1 MKKAVIVS
9 AVRTA
14 VGKFGGSLKGIPAY
28 DLGAIVIGE
37 AVKRA
42 DIDPATVDEVIM
54 GNVLTTALGQNPA
67 RQASMKAG
75 VPKEVP
81 AYTINKVCAS
91 GLKAVSI
98 AAQSIRAGDN
108 DIVIAG
114 GQENMSAAPYAV
126 PSARWGAR
134 MNAVQMVDCMVYDG
148 LWEKFNDYHMGNTAE
163 NIAEKYGISREEQDV
178 FTVET
183 ENKAEKAINEGQFKE
198 EIVPVPVPQRK
209 GDPVMFAT
217 DEFPSLGTTLE
228 KISKLRPAFKKD
240 GTVTAANASGIND
253 GAAAFVLMSEEK
265 AREAG
270 KTVLGTVVAYASGGV
285 DPAFMGMGPV
295 PAIQKALAK
304 AGLSIEDINYWELN
318 EAFAAQAIACIRELK
333 IDPAKV
339 NHHGGAVALGHPIGA
354 SGARILV
361 TMLYEMKRIG
371 AKLGCAS
378 LCIGGGQGHALIVQ
392 RD

>member
-9 AVRTA
+9 AARTA

-28 DLGAIVIGE
+28 DLGALVIKE
-37 AVKRA
+37 VVERA
-42 DIDPATVDEVIM
+42 GVDPASVDEVIM

-75 VPKEVP
+75 IPKEVP
-81 AYTINKVCAS
+81 AFTINKVCAS
-91 GLKAVSI
+91 GLKAVAI
-98 AAQSIRAGDN
+98 AAQSIKAGDN

-114 GQENMSAAPYAV
+114 GQENMSATPYAV
-126 PSARWGAR
+126 PAARWGAR
-134 MNAVQMVDCMVYDG
+134 MNATQMVDCMVYDG

-163 NIAEKYGISREEQDV
+163 NIAEKYGITREEQDAY
-178 FTVET
+178 TVET
-183 ENKAEKAINEGQFKE
+183 ENKAENA
-198 EIVPVPVPQRK
+198 PVPVPQRK
-209 GDPVMFAT
+209 GDPVMFDT
-217 DEFPSLGTTLE
+217 DEFPSLGTTIE
-228 KISKLRPAFKKD
+228 KIAKLAPAFKKG

-253 GAAAFVLMSEEK
+253 GAAAFVLMSEDK
-265 AREAG
+265 ARELG

-304 AGLSIEDINYWELN
+304 AGLAIGDIDYWELN
-318 EAFAAQAIACIRELK
+318 EAFASQAIACIRELK
-333 IDPAKV
+333 IDPAKI